1 MALNTIRKY
10 IITLKKDNFNVEAGY
25 GIKHYIKI
33 CYRLKKSNF

>member
-1 MALNTIRKY
+1 MTLNNIPKY
-10 IITLKKDNFNVEAGY
+10 VITLKKGIFNVEAGY